1 MTTSPSTVPV
11 SAARPP
17 RPPPILTSAPAAS
30 PPCVRPRPILKRSG
44 GVPRD
49 IGELRRRIM
58 QPCLAGLSGTAI
70 VLAVCLL
77 TWLVVV
83 TFSTLVRDPRT
94 GVENGCQRS
103 RLWDALVLQLAT
115 GLGLLGPSAYLEALP
130 LDDKTTWWLII
141 AVAGLPAPAFG
152 IHVLTHGCS
161 PTSSSSLQRL
171 VQVWTVLLS
180 LDSMAVWWGV
190 LLTMWRRRCKR
201 LAGVDPV
208 LPGEQSPESP
218 I

>member
-11 SAARPP
+11 HPARPP

-49 IGELRRRIM
+49 IGAQSRRIM
-58 QPCLAGLSGTAI
+58 QPCLAGLSGTAT
-70 VLAVCLL
+70 VVAVCLL

-83 TFSTLVRDPRT
+83 TFSTLVRAPRT
-94 GVENGCQRS
+94 GIENGCQRS

-115 GLGLLGPSAYLEALP
+115 GLGLLGPSAYLRVIH
-130 LDDKTTWWLII
+130 LDDKTIWWLII
-141 AVAGLPAPAFG
+141 ALAGLPAPVFG
-152 IHVLTHGCS
+152 IHVLTYGCS
-161 PTSSSSLQRL
+161 PTPSSSLQRL

-180 LDSMAVWWGV
+180 LDSVAVWWGIF
-190 LLTMWRRRCKR
+190 LTMWNRRCRR

-208 LPGEQSPESP
+208 LPNEQNTESP

>member
-1 MTTSPSTVPV
+1 MTTSTSTVPV
-11 SAARPP
+11 HPARPP

-30 PPCVRPRPILKRSG
+30 PPCVRPRPILRRMG

-49 IGELRRRIM
+49 IAGRRRWRVH
-58 QPCLAGLSGTAI
+58 PCLAGLSGTAI
-70 VLAVCLL
+70 AVGACLL

-94 GVENGCQRS
+94 GIENGCQRS

-115 GLGLLGPSAYLEALP
+115 GLGLLGPSAYLRVLH
-130 LDDKTTWWLII
+130 LDDKTIWWLII
-141 AVAGLPAPAFG
+141 AIAGLPAPTFG
-152 IHVLTHGCS
+152 IYVLTHGCS
-161 PTSSSSLQRL
+161 LTSSSSLQRL

-180 LDSMAVWWGV
+180 LDSMAVWLGV

-208 LPGEQSPESP
+208 LPDEQNAESP